1 MWTLRRQSNSG
12 NRENSNRGSNDVVP
26 TARKRNPTQR
36 IGGKVVGGDI
46 PEEETLAKH
55 RKTREKTVDNRER
68 IKVAMKQDQLCALVE
83 DPSLDAIVETMEYYE
98 FKRDEVIVTQGT
110 VGSTFYV
117 LENGKLEVSVDKAFV
132 NILNRGTAFG
142 GLALLYHCP
151 RTATVKA
158 ATDCGVWGANGST
171 FRSVIQSSA
180 QRHYAE
186 NRKFL
191 DSVKPFEG
199 LTPIQKDHVGSA
211 IVPEVFEAD
220 SRVVTQGDPR
230 SAVYF
235 VKRGK
240 LRVCKG
246 GSIKANGEFVN
257 GIILS
262 YLGPGDCFGEDTL
275 LQNEKH
281 EATIITCEKCE
292 LLSVSIAELRNA
304 LGNDLAACLERNAI
318 LVALTRSPVIS
329 QFTGSQQSEIA
340 KVMTVK
346 LCNKG
351 QGIGQ
356 DVLFTV
362 VLEGEVTGQRKGQP
376 LVLERGQFLEDCSI
390 VEDMDDSPGRK
401 RSKSLVAVDKGAA
414 TAESVV
420 AGPAGAR
427 VAILTSPGL
436 ATALKNLGWSDISSG
451 EDASDC
457 TRRLAVTKKVHIF
470 RHLSQEQTNKLIK
483 SFQLQ
488 KYKKGDRVIEQG
500 TTGSCFFVIA
510 SGEVAVQINGKTV
523 RSLGKHGYFGERA
536 LLFDEPRT
544 ATINISSETAELWSI
559 DKTTFFDIV
568 QGKMHQEL
576 MKRIALQ
583 DTSVALKD
591 VQHIRVIGIG
601 AAGVVR
607 LVQHK
612 KNEYKIRLETGPQR
626 SRQDS

>member
-1 MWTLRRQSNSG
+1 
-12 NRENSNRGSNDVVP
+12 
-26 TARKRNPTQR
+26 
-36 IGGKVVGGDI
+36 
-46 PEEETLAKH
+46 
-55 RKTREKTVDNRER
+55 
-68 IKVAMKQDQLCALVE
+68 
-83 DPSLDAIVETMEYYE
+83 
-98 FKRDEVIVTQGT
+98 
-110 VGSTFYV
+110 
-117 LENGKLEVSVDKAFV
+117 
-132 NILNRGTAFG
+132 
-142 GLALLYHCP
+142 
-151 RTATVKA
+151 
-158 ATDCGVWGANGST
+158 
-171 FRSVIQSSA
+171 
-180 QRHYAE
+180 
-186 NRKFL
+186 
-191 DSVKPFEG
+191 
-199 LTPIQKDHVGSA
+199 
-211 IVPEVFEAD
+211 
-220 SRVVTQGDPR
+220 
-230 SAVYF
+230 
-235 VKRGK
+235 
-240 LRVCKG
+240 
-246 GSIKANGEFVN
+246 
-257 GIILS
+257 
-262 YLGPGDCFGEDTL
+262 
-275 LQNEKH
+275 
-281 EATIITCEKCE
+281 
-292 LLSVSIAELRNA
+292 
-304 LGNDLAACLERNAI
+304 
-318 LVALTRSPVIS
+318 
-329 QFTGSQQSEIA
+329 
-340 KVMTVK
+340 MTVK

-612 KNEYKIRLETGPQR
+612 KTNTRYALKRVHKDQGKIPEEVKRECSLLSESDHPFIMKMVKTFETKKSVYILSELIIGGDLFSAIRQIPTVLSRSQAQFYAGSLLIILEELSDRNIVYRDLKPENVMLDHQGYLKLIDFGIAKKLEEDLR
-626 SRQDS
+626 V